1 MIQAA
6 HITSEIAK
14 LGHEGRYRLGELEF
28 QSNVSNHAWAIY
40 YWLDGELVSGADWG
54 GLERHDGPGSAREL
68 ATYDA
73 DGQYRYNKGQCNLR
87 RGWVM
92 LLASAD
98 DLLQAMDQFYPAAVG
113 LFLAHR
119 QGSMEI
125 GHLRAKLERQ
135 SGMYRAAR
143 TLSDRGAQGVISDV
157 CGAGKQ
163 CARRILW
170 QLDARTP
177 LQDSAA
183 RSYNGIIGDLP
194 EQAAIPLLCREACN
208 HFVSACVQAAKAE
221 AAGQA
226 SRETP
231 SDN

>member
-1 MIQAA
+1 MIQTTN
-6 HITSEIAK
+6 ITSKLAK
-14 LGHEGRYRLGELEF
+14 LGYDGSRRLGELEF
-28 QSNVSNHAWAIY
+28 QSNVSNQPWILFH
-40 YWLDGELVSGADWG
+40 WLDGELVSGANWG
-54 GLERHDGPGSAREL
+54 GLERHEGPGSAREL
-68 ATYDA
+68 ATYSS

-98 DLLQAMDQFYPAAVG
+98 ELRQAMDQFYPAAVG

-157 CGAGKQ
+157 CGAGQQ

-170 QLDARTP
+170 QLDADTP

-194 EQAAIPLLCREACN
+194 EAAAIPLLCREACN
-208 HFVSACVQAAKAE
+208 HFVTACVQAAKAE
-221 AAGQA
+221 AQA
-226 SRETP
+226 NGSAD
-231 SDN
+231 SGGK